1 MCACVFIHMCKYAHA
16 VWPCV
21 IFRFHCIFWIMKW
34 NQEKD
39 TLAVWVASVCW
50 SWWPQVGGVS
60 HHQGKTRYVFL
71 QEAERSDWEAELEAT
86 PGVHVRLRKRAG
98 GVLEELW
105 KPTTFLPSE
114 RERHLSFVWL
124 GISAPLLL
132 YVQAPVGS
140 MLMEQA
146 TCLRSGCRPFS

>member
-1 MCACVFIHMCKYAHA
+1 MCKYAHA

-39 TLAVWVASVCW
+39 TRAVWVASVCW

-60 HHQGKTRYVFL
+60 HHQGKTRYVCL
-71 QEAERSDWEAELEAT
+71 QEAERSDWEAGLEAT

-105 KPTTFLPSE
+105 KPTAFLPWE
-114 RERHLSFVWL
+114 RETFPLCGWESQPLCCSTSRHLWGACL
-124 GISAPLLL
+124 WNRPPL
-132 YVQAPVGS
+132 YVVAVVRFLRGS
-140 MLMEQA
+140 L
-146 TCLRSGCRPFS
+146 G